1 MPSSLNQSSGRR
13 SGFKVAYRR
22 VSWIGRL
29 VGIEPEVIQRAKAN
43 RVRVLILSKGFRAPG
58 DRVCILHNSPRCAA
72 ITLIVE
78 RAVVWPAGF
87 LTGGVKTDVRDVYS
101 GSERHA
107 EGLDG
112 AVEVL
117 VVQRV
122 FIVPN
127 AS

>member
-1 MPSSLNQSSGRR
+1 MIRI
-13 SGFKVAYRR
+13 K
-22 VSWIGRL
+22 
-29 VGIEPEVIQRAKAN
+29 PEVIQGAKAN
-43 RVRVLILSKGFRAPG
+43 RVRVLILRKSLRAPG
-58 DRVCILHNSPRCAA
+58 DRASVLRNSPRSAA